1 MRVISRKTASCGFT
15 NEILGDQE
23 AKQITG
29 SMKICAMSPA
39 LWIII
44 RVRSRRPIVGIPTA
58 EQEREPMKQA
68 VRVAVLMVGIVGTF
82 VAASV
87 AQVPA
92 YDGGSIPL
100 CPPQAMDVEKGLCK

>member
-1 MRVISRKTASCGFT
+1 
-15 NEILGDQE
+15 
-23 AKQITG
+23 
-29 SMKICAMSPA
+29 
-39 LWIII
+39 
-44 RVRSRRPIVGIPTA
+44 
-58 EQEREPMKQA
+58 MKQA